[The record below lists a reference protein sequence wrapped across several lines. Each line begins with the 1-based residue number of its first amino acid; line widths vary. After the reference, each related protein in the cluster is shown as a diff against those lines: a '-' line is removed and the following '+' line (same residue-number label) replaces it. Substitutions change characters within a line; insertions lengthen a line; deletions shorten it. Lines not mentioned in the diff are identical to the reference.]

1 MYVKIQITV
10 KSADF
15 LPLNRRYIKMGE
27 TLRLILTIADVLVCI
42 LLIATVLFQSSKDEG
57 LGSMFGGAAETF
69 FGKDKARSLDAKLG
83 KVTAIAA
90 AAFIVLTFVIAVF

>member
-1 MYVKIQITV
+1 
-10 KSADF
+10 
-15 LPLNRRYIKMGE
+15 MGE
-27 TLRLILTIADVLVCI
+27 TLRLILTIADVLVC
-42 LLIATVLFQSSKDEG
+42 LVLIATVLFQSSKDEG

-90 AAFIVLTFVIAVF
+90 GAFIVLTFVIAVF

>member
-1 MYVKIQITV
+1 
-10 KSADF
+10 
-15 LPLNRRYIKMGE
+15 MGE

-42 LLIATVLFQSSKDEG
+42 VLIATVLFQSSKDEG

-69 FGKDKARSLDAKLG
+69 FGKDNARSLDAKLG